1 MRPVSR
7 FVNCAFSALIYEAGP
22 GNLPAQGAGRAIP
35 DNHIQFEI
43 IPSAIVREIAPRSHD
58 LRIRIDDFADSKRAF
73 SSKRVKE
80 EDGGGFDPDPNPQIA
95 KSGKSRSDEGS
106 L

>member
-1 MRPVSR
+1 
-7 FVNCAFSALIYEAGP
+7 
-22 GNLPAQGAGRAIP
+22 
-35 DNHIQFEI
+35 
-43 IPSAIVREIAPRSHD
+43 

-95 KSGKSRSDEGS
+95 KSGADRDFEGS